1 MSLRKISIAC
11 TSVIFL
17 AAAAP
22 SFAQS
27 NGNSVVHNNVVNTLG
42 SSTPVTV
49 NRESHSRITN
59 PGSANVH
66 VDNNIVLSGSCG
78 KSTVNNN
85 VSHQGSIGA
94 TTNVVVDVCNP
105 AANSSGGRQ
114 NVRR

>member
-1 MSLRKISIAC
+1 MSLRKISLAL
-11 TSVIFL
+11 TSAVFL
-17 AAAAP
+17 AAGAP
-22 SFAQS
+22 AFAQS

-66 VDNNIVLSGSCG
+66 VDNNIVVSGSCG

-85 VSHQGSIGA
+85 VSHEGSIGA

-105 AANSSGGRQ
+105 AANAPGGRH